1 MSLRFAYMGKLHG
14 LMEMPMVKIGRT
26 IHIQNNTK
34 GRKIEMPSR
43 GLRGLLLALFACILI
58 MQIRICNAQPERFGL
73 PELISEDFQH
83 DPLYGTVRVVDPFR
97 EVRR

>member
-1 MSLRFAYMGKLHG
+1 MKRARAAPG
-14 LMEMPMVKIGRT
+14 
-26 IHIQNNTK
+26 
-34 GRKIEMPSR
+34 
-43 GLRGLLLALFACILI
+43 FACSGPPCQLRWFDAH
-58 MQIRICNAQPERFGL
+58 MWAYAERFGL